1 MSFLKKIPLK
11 YYSITFS
18 FLLVSFL
25 SYSHASHNSELRA
38 YDLLFKLRP
47 SLSVNKD
54 IAIIEISDD
63 TLSAFAKAG
72 RHWPFPRYFHADLI
86 DVLKE
91 YGAKAAVFDILFS
104 EPTLSDARFSESVKS
119 FGKVYFPVA
128 FDLDAGTKGKGPVFK
143 AQGLSAGIQDSLKS
157 TSLGIGHINT
167 FIDSDGK
174 VRRVPLF
181 ISYKGKVTPQL
192 SLKTAA
198 GILGLNPDK
207 VSLSLPLDSSGYF
220 LINYP
225 GKWVKTFSHY
235 SYYRILKVYSDIKK
249 GLKPKDSLDFL
260 KDKICVIGMT
270 AAGTTDLKPV
280 PLESNY
286 PMVGLIAGML
296 NSFLTKKFISPVSSA
311 GNIFI
316 ALTILSLSLIIC
328 LNFTALKS
336 LLLSLGLGAG
346 YFLAD
351 YLLFDRG
358 IYADLFLPLL
368 VIILSYISV
377 LVYRFFQESRRRQLL
392 EKEIDIA
399 RQIQESFLP
408 KIPET
413 LPGIELTAFMKPA
426 KFVAGDLYDIV
437 DLGKGKTGILIGDVS
452 GKGVPASLI
461 MAQTISLFRVFAR
474 ESLSPEEVFD
484 KLNKELC
491 LVLRGRFVTALYLI
505 IDSEKGFLSACSA
518 GHNPLIIVDSQGKAE
533 EFMPSSGPPL
543 GIMDFSEYEEF
554 QRPLLETEKIAVYT
568 DGVTEARNKSG
579 EEFGIDLLKKNLSEN
594 SNLSG
599 RGMSGKVIARLLSFA
614 KGLSQYD
621 DITLIIVTP
630 LPTYEVGKGVNGIQ
644 GK

>member
-1 MSFLKKIPLK
+1 MPFLKKIPLK

-25 SYSHASHNSELRA
+25 SYSHAFHNSELRG

-47 SLSVNKD
+47 PLPANKN

-104 EPTLSDARFSESVKS
+104 EPTLSDSRFAESVRS
-119 FGKVYFPVA
+119 FGRVYFPIA
-128 FDLDAGTKGKGPVFK
+128 FDLDADMKGKGLVFK
-143 AQGLSAGIQDSLKS
+143 AKGLSAGIQGSLES
-157 TSLGIGHINT
+157 SSLGTGHINT

-181 ISYKGKVTPQL
+181 ISYKGKVVPQL

-220 LINYP
+220 LVNYP

-235 SYYRILKVYSDIKK
+235 SYYRILKTYSDIKK
-249 GLKPKDSLDFL
+249 GLKSKDSLDFL

-270 AAGTTDLKPV
+270 ASGATDLKPV
-280 PLESNY
+280 PLESSY
-286 PMVGLIAGML
+286 PMVGLVAGAL
-296 NSFLTKKFISPVSSA
+296 NSFLTKRFIFPVSPA
-311 GNIFI
+311 GNVFI
-316 ALTILSLSLIIC
+316 TLIILSLSLIIC
-328 LNFTALKS
+328 LNLPAMRS

-346 YFLAD
+346 YFLLD
-351 YLLFDRG
+351 CLLFDRG

-368 VIILSYISV
+368 VIILTYLPV

-392 EKEIDIA
+392 EKELDIA
-399 RQIQESFLP
+399 CRIQESFLP
-408 KIPET
+408 KIPEI

-437 DLGKGKTGILIGDVS
+437 DLGKGRTGILIGDVS

-474 ESLSPEEVFD
+474 ESLSPEKVFD

-505 IDSEKGFLSACSA
+505 IDSEKGLFSACSA
-518 GHNPLIIVDSQGKAE
+518 GHNPLIIVNSQGKAE
-533 EFMPSSGPPL
+533 GFMPSSGPPL
-543 GIMDFSEYEEF
+543 GIMEFSEYEKF
-554 QRPLLETEKIAVYT
+554 QRPLLETEKIVGYT
-568 DGVTEARNKSG
+568 DGVTEDRNKSG
-579 EEFGIDLLKKNLSEN
+579 KEFGIDLLKKILSES

-599 RGMSGKVIARLLSFA
+599 REMSGKVIARLLSFA
-614 KGLSQYD
+614 EGLPQYD
-621 DITLIIVTP
+621 DITLIIA
-630 LPTYEVGKGVNGIQ
+630 EIKKNS
-644 GK
+644 